1 MEDLPG
7 SEVLFIAV
15 NIAVVVS
22 MQPYRR
28 IVSVEDITYVLS
40 VYWYVEVKV

>member
-15 NIAVVVS
+15 NIAAVVS

-28 IVSVEDITYVLS
+28 TVSVEVITYVLS
-40 VYWYVEVKV
+40 VYAYVEEKM